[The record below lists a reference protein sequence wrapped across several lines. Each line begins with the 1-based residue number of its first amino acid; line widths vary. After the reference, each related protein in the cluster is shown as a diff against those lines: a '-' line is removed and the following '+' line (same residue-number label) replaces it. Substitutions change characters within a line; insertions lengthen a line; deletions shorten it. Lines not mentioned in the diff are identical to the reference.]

1 MDVNDQI
8 RERWNELL
16 RKGVLLVSGTSE
28 EGDFEYTFDIERLK
42 QVDEDLYRQH
52 MDEVDSSLLNL
63 FVKGIVDL
71 NFTEEEVIV
80 SLTDKGKKWAEAF
93 AE

>member
-1 MDVNDQI
+1 MDVNEQI

-16 RKGVLLVSGTSE
+16 RKGVLLVSGTTE
-28 EGDFEYTFDIERLK
+28 DGEFEYTFDIDRLK

-71 NFTEEEVIV
+71 NFTEEEVTV
-80 SLTDKGKKWAEAF
+80 SLTNRGKKWAEAF